1 MDCLFLFLF
10 LFLFSEEKNNAP
22 LPVFIFFSPQ
32 MAEGACNYPTQVI
45 DYELIENLYIFFCF
59 TLLKR
64 YLIKEN

>member
-1 MDCLFLFLF
+1 
-10 LFLFSEEKNNAP
+10 
-22 LPVFIFFSPQ
+22 

-45 DYELIENLYIFFCF
+45 NYGLIEKFVNIFFCF